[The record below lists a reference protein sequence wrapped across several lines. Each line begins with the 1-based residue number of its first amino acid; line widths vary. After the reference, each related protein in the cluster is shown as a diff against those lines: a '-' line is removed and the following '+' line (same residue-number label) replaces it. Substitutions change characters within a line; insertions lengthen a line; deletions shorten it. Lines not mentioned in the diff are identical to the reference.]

1 MNNNSNAYFKVIN
14 AGILCT
20 FQDLGRFK
28 QGSLGLTTGGPADK
42 AAYLWANRLLN
53 NPANSPV
60 LELSFGGL
68 TLVANT
74 FTTIAITGAKALLT
88 INGQPKENWQS
99 HRIKPD
105 DEINIGF
112 ASQGCRI
119 YLAVADGFLVKQQ
132 FGSVSTVVREKVGGA
147 NGLAISAGQLLA
159 IAKTEKKPLYR
170 LAKKDVPD
178 YNNSLSLKMITG
190 YQHSLFDRYEITKFF
205 ANEYQISSQCD
216 RMGYRLTGT
225 SIQSNIS
232 KMFSEGICKGAVQ
245 IPPDGQPIVLSND
258 RQTIGG
264 YPKIG
269 SVLSRDLD
277 YLMQCSQGDKVNFEP
292 ISIHCAHNILH
303 LAKAKYQQTQLLK
316 VAM

>member
-1 MNNNSNAYFKVIN
+1 MNNNSNACFKVID

-20 FQDLGRFK
+20 YQDLGRFR
-28 QGSLGLTTGGPADK
+28 QGNLGLTTGGPADK
-42 AAYLWANRLLN
+42 SAYLWANRLVK
-53 NPANSPV
+53 NSAKAPV

-74 FTTIAITGAKALLT
+74 FTTIAITGAKAPLT
-88 INGQPKENWQS
+88 INGQTKENWQS

-105 DEINIGF
+105 DEIKIGF
-112 ASQGCRI
+112 ASEGCRI
-119 YLAVADGFLVKQQ
+119 YLAVSDGFLVQQQ
-132 FGSVSTVVREKVGGA
+132 FGSVSTVVREKVGGI

-159 IAKTEKKPLYR
+159 ITKTEKQPLYCLKEHDIPSYTKPLT
-170 LAKKDVPD
+170 
-178 YNNSLSLKMITG
+178 LKVVTG
-190 YQHSLFDRYEITKFF
+190 YQYSLFNRYEIAKFF
-205 ANEYQISSQCD
+205 ANEYQISSQYD
-216 RMGYRLTGT
+216 RMGYRLTGA
-225 SIQSNIS
+225 SIQSNIT
-232 KMFSEGICKGAVQ
+232 KMFSEGICQGAVQ

-269 SVLSRDLD
+269 SVLSRDLN

-303 LAKAKYQQTQLLK
+303 LAKAKYLKTQLLK